1 MLKFFAALLS
11 GLVACTSVS
20 AQAPVEWQAG
30 KHYTV
35 IEPAQTTS
43 TGDKI
48 EVLEVFSYGC
58 THCNTVAPLVEKMH
72 KALPANAEF
81 VLMPAQFGF
90 DAWKTFA
97 RAFYTGQALG
107 LTEKSHLE
115 VFRTIYVEKKID
127 PTSPKFE
134 DLATFYSKYGVSA
147 ADFTAT
153 STSFAIETRLKR
165 NDALVKAYGVDSTPT
180 FIVNGKY
187 RLSGQSAGG
196 YEQIEPLVKY
206 LIAKETA
213 GG

>member
-1 MLKFFAALLS
+1 MSKFFAALLT
-11 GLVACTSVS
+11 GLAACGSAS
-20 AQAPVEWQAG
+20 AQAPVSWEAG
-30 KHYTV
+30 KHYSV
-35 IEPAQTTS
+35 IEPAQTTT
-43 TGDKI
+43 TGDKV

-58 THCNTVAPLVEKMH
+58 THCNTVAPLVDKMH
-72 KALPANAEF
+72 KDLPANAEF

-97 RAFYTGQALG
+97 RAFYTAQALG

-115 VFRTIYVEKKID
+115 VFREIYVNKKID
-127 PTSPKFE
+127 PTSPRFD
-134 DLATFYSKYGVSA
+134 DLANFYSKYGVSA

-153 STSFAIETRLKR
+153 SKSFAIETRLKR
-165 NDALVKAYGVDSTPT
+165 NDALIKAYGVDSTPT

-196 YEQIEPLVKY
+196 YEQIEPLVKH

>member
-1 MLKFFAALLS
+1 MLKLIGAVLA
-11 GLVACTSVS
+11 GLVACSGAS
-20 AQAPVEWQAG
+20 AQAPAQWEAG
-30 KHYTV
+30 KHYSV
-35 IEPAQTTS
+35 IEPAQTTN
-43 TGDKI
+43 TGDKV

-58 THCNTVAPLVEKMH
+58 THCNTVAPLVDKMH
-72 KALPANAEF
+72 KALPQNAEF

-97 RAFYTGQALG
+97 RAFYTAQALG

-115 VFRTIYVEKKID
+115 LFREIYVAKKID
-127 PTSPKFE
+127 PASPRFD
-134 DLATFYSKYGVSA
+134 DLANFYSKYGVSA

-153 STSFAIETRLKR
+153 SKSFAIETRLKR

-206 LIAKETA
+206 LIARETA